1 MKLKSGIEIPIVLA
15 TSIDSPS
22 EALKWRWRCCT
33 HLRESSFFVPDFFW
47 KVSDV
52 ECQIIGGAFRATW
65 CFCSINF
72 AISIHSAGVPNR
84 QTWLAHG
91 LTKMWLLYFLT
102 KSSMFGVS
110 WAFLSGFFLTFLVI
124 FGSVWH
130 FLASLGQELPDHRFL
145 AIYIAIFKI
154 ESTFKLFEE
163 TSSLGLPRN
172 TPFCRPLLRIPVYV
186 ARAS

>member
-72 AISIHSAGVPNR
+72 AISIHSVGVPNR

-163 TSSLGLPRN
+163 TSSLRLPRN
-172 TPFCRPLLRIPVYV
+172 TPFWRPLLRIPVYV